1 MTEGGSV
8 TDNGSARNR
17 RKSSRSVLWFI
28 LLSGGGIIA
37 MMLGAVL
44 HETLGL
50 ATPFLFSG
58 SVYLLL
64 NTQKEKLKRSTIYV
78 SWSEIT
84 AFLGVLFLEL
94 GAHID
99 ECLGG
104 GVLLYLYIA
113 VLAALFAFANII
125 TSGEILK
132 FSGIAKILVLVAV
145 AWMFGRLAALE
156 LERVRYE
163 SHSSRSVQVQSPSTP
178 PTELR
183 TTTPTNDSPYRCTQ
197 Q

>member
-8 TDNGSARNR
+8 TDNASAETC
-17 RKSSRSVLWFI
+17 RKSSRFVLWFI
-28 LLSGGGIIA
+28 LLSGGGIAA

-50 ATPFLFSG
+50 AAPFLFSG

-78 SWSEIT
+78 SWSVVT
-84 AFLGVLFLEL
+84 AFLGMLFLEL

-99 ECLGG
+99 ECLGC
-104 GVLLYLYIA
+104 GVLLYPYIA
-113 VLAALFAFANII
+113 VFASLLALANII

-145 AWMFGRLAALE
+145 AWMFGRLAVLE
-156 LERVRYE
+156 LERVRHE

-178 PTELR
+178 HGAQNN
-183 TTTPTNDSPYRCTQ
+183 NDNQ
-197 Q
+197 